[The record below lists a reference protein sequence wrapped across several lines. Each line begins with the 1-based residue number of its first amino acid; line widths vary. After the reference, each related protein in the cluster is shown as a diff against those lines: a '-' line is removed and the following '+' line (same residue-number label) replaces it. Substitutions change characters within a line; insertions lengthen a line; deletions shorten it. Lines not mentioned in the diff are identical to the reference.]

1 MLNIDNLSSDV
12 KTRYKKILN
21 KRKDNPDALSFLNQL
36 NTTDNCI
43 FLTGKAGT
51 GKSTLI
57 KDVIEFCTGISKPP
71 LAL

>member
-1 MLNIDNLSSDV
+1 MLNIDNLSPDA
-12 KTRYKKILN
+12 KTRYKKILK

-36 NTTDNCI
+36 DITDNCI

-57 KDVIEFCTGISKPP
+57 KDV
-71 LAL
+71 